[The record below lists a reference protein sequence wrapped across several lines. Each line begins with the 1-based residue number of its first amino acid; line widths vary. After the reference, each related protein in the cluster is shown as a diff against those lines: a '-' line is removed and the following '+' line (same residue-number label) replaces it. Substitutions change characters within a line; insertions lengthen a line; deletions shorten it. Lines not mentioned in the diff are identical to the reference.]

1 MEVSRDSDPPA
12 AHPRPAPGGRARL
25 TRELVALDPTLAAE
39 LTRDDRDA
47 VEGVG
52 ERIALI
58 ARRMVH
64 AGSTHAEVAEALD
77 LPTSAITPLI
87 APRRRAA

>member
-1 MEVSRDSDPPA
+1 MTPARLQRIRDLRA
-12 AHPRPAPGGRARL
+12 GRARL
-25 TRELVALDPTLAAE
+25 TRELVALDPTIAAE

-47 VEGVG
+47 IEGIG

-64 AGSTHAEVAEALD
+64 TGSTHAEVAEALH